1 MATFVYVG
9 TRLSLTGMNADEWI
23 AAAPGTEGLL
33 ALAMASVIVRE
44 RLAPAPSDAAR
55 LAPLLSR
62 HTPAQVAPA
71 VGIEAGLIV
80 RLAREFA
87 ASRGGIAVAGGIAA
101 HYPNGAEI
109 VAAANILNYV
119 AGTVGKTVKF
129 GPNEN
134 LEGAGSFKQ
143 IGDLVSDME
152 AGKPAGLHVHRAK
165 PPR

>member
-71 VGIEAGLIV
+71 VGIEAGGIL
-80 RLAREFA
+80 RPARGVA
-87 ASRGGIAVAGGIAA
+87 PSRGGIPGGR
-101 HYPNGAEI
+101 G
-109 VAAANILNYV
+109 
-119 AGTVGKTVKF
+119 
-129 GPNEN
+129 GPGP
-134 LEGAGSFKQ
+134 LPQ
-143 IGDLVSDME
+143 R
-152 AGKPAGLHVHRAK
+152 PRGLGGRHIPCTLSR
-165 PPR
+165 